1 MNVKNFARNLKYIFF
16 VFLGILFATFGI
28 EAFLLPNNFI
38 DGGIM
43 GLSMLVAKSF
53 AWNLS
58 LLIILLNIPFLLLAY
73 LKVSIRFAIFSCISI
88 SLLSLCLLF
97 VHFPELTKDKLLASV
112 FGGVF
117 LGAGIGL
124 AIRGNSVLDGT
135 EIFALLLSKKANI
148 TVGEVILIL
157 NICLFTLAGFLI
169 NIESALYSVL
179 TYFSASR
186 MLNFILHGIE
196 EYTGITIMSEQNE
209 QIKEEIFRQTKRGLT
224 VYKGKG
230 GYTDSSKDILFCV
243 VTRLEI
249 YKIKTIAQSI
259 DPSCFII
266 TQSLNEAHGGQV
278 KRRKY

>member
-97 VHFPELTKDKLLASV
+97 VHFPELTKDKLLASYSGETWDYEYSFDV
-112 FGGVF
+112 
-117 LGAGIGL
+117 IGL
-124 AIRGNSVLDGT
+124 ARAGSLTQAQKDAFYKKIFGT
-135 EIFALLLSKKANI
+135 
-148 TVGEVILIL
+148 
-157 NICLFTLAGFLI
+157 
-169 NIESALYSVL
+169 
-179 TYFSASR
+179 
-186 MLNFILHGIE
+186 
-196 EYTGITIMSEQNE
+196 
-209 QIKEEIFRQTKRGLT
+209 
-224 VYKGKG
+224 
-230 GYTDSSKDILFCV
+230 
-243 VTRLEI
+243 
-249 YKIKTIAQSI
+249 
-259 DPSCFII
+259 
-266 TQSLNEAHGGQV
+266 
-278 KRRKY
+278 